1 MNWMDILS
9 YTFTFIIIPLLGIAT
24 IYLVGLNKAKSN
36 DIKKKIDNELYNK
49 YIRMLEQTICDCV
62 IATNQTYVSALKK
75 QGKFD
80 AEAQKVAFQMTYDS
94 IIAILAD
101 DAKEYLTEALGDL
114 EAYVYTKIEADVAM
128 SKQLG

>member
-9 YTFTFIIIPLLGIAT
+9 YAFTFIIIPLLGIAT
-24 IYLVGLNKAKSN
+24 IYLVGLIKIKSN
-36 DIKKKIDNELYNK
+36 DIKKKMDNELYNK
-49 YIRMLEQTICDCV
+49 YIGMLERTICDCV

-80 AEAQKVAFQMTYDS
+80 AEAQKIAFQMTYDS
-94 IIAILAD
+94 VIAILAD
-101 DAKEYLTEALGDL
+101 DAKEYLVEALGDL